1 MQILLVF
8 IQLRFHLLYSLSVLV
23 HNYILVPW
31 EIDLIPALPSNNF
44 INQ

>member
-8 IQLRFHLLYSLSVLV
+8 IQLRFHLLSSVSLSVLV

-31 EIDLIPALPSNNF
+31 EN
-44 INQ
+44 